1 LHDCE
6 GRAAFFRLS
15 LIHEEVN
22 ELEIHGKSTAKPYPY
37 ELLVEHANAL
47 DRLDVEFR
55 WGHYGIRMLKFHH
68 TTFAPGKIISF
79 HKHSDYEFHYIPRG
93 KGKVILGD
101 ISYSLQEGMLYL
113 TGPNVLHYQEA
124 DAQEEMN
131 ELCLHIDIVKLES
144 GNSRDGSSS
153 GADPES
159 DWGNKWEAAEAEACI
174 QRLRT
179 MPPRPAH
186 DQYRAMECF
195 QNAYRAWYENQPGLF
210 TVIKHSIIQI
220 LLRTTRAYASGPQ
233 PDIPS
238 RDMKHYRHKLAVQ
251 FIKDNYMEPLTL
263 EIVAERVQISPRQL
277 QRIFRD
283 HTGGTFSEYIEHVRL
298 THICNEL
305 SLSDQTIDQ
314 IAYKNGFSS
323 ANYLHYV
330 FKRKFGSTPMKYR
343 AIHQATSIIEQKL

>member
-1 LHDCE
+1 
-6 GRAAFFRLS
+6 
-15 LIHEEVN
+15 LIDEEVDD
-22 ELEIHGKSTAKPYPY
+22 LESHAKPTPKPYPY
-37 ELLVEHANAL
+37 ELLIEQGNAL

-68 TTFAPGKIISF
+68 TIFSPGKIISF
-79 HKHSDYEFHYIPRG
+79 HKHSEYEFHYIPRG

-101 ISYSLQEGMLYL
+101 ASYSLQEGMLYL
-113 TGPNVLHYQEA
+113 TGPNLLHYQEA
-124 DAQEEMN
+124 DTEEAMN
-131 ELCLHIDIVKLES
+131 ELCLHIDIVKLAS
-144 GNSRDGSSS
+144 KDASSV
-153 GADPES
+153 GAGQETE
-159 DWGNKWEAAEAEACI
+159 WGDKWEAAEAEACI
-174 QRLRT
+174 QQLRT
-179 MPPRPAH
+179 MPPKPAL

-195 QNAYRAWYENQPGLF
+195 LNAYRAWYENQPGLF
-210 TVIKHSIIQI
+210 TVIKQSIIQI

-233 PDIPS
+233 LDIPS

-298 THICNEL
+298 THICHEL

-330 FKRKFGSTPMKYR
+330 FKKKLGSTPMKYR
-343 AIHQATSIIEQKL
+343 AEHQIPTIAEKKIDN

>member
-1 LHDCE
+1 
-6 GRAAFFRLS
+6 
-15 LIHEEVN
+15 
-22 ELEIHGKSTAKPYPY
+22 
-37 ELLVEHANAL
+37 
-47 DRLDVEFR
+47 
-55 WGHYGIRMLKFHH
+55 MLKLHH
-68 TTFAPGKIISF
+68 TSFAPGKIVSF
-79 HKHSDYEFHYIPRG
+79 HKHSDFEFHYIPRG

-101 ISYSLQEGMLYL
+101 VSYALQEGMLYL
-113 TGPNVLHYQEA
+113 TGPNLLHYQEA
-124 DAQEEMN
+124 DTEEAMD
-131 ELCLHIDIVKLES
+131 ELCLHIDIVKLDCGES
-144 GNSRDGSSS
+144 QDGPAPAGMGAED

-159 DWGNKWEAAEAEACI
+159 EWGSKWETAEAEACI

-179 MPPRPAH
+179 MPPRPAM

-195 QNAYRAWYENQPGLF
+195 LTAYRAWSENQPGLF

-220 LLRTTRAYASGPQ
+220 LLRTTRAYTSGPQ

-343 AIHQATSIIEQKL
+343 VEHQAPTFVEDKLELSDK